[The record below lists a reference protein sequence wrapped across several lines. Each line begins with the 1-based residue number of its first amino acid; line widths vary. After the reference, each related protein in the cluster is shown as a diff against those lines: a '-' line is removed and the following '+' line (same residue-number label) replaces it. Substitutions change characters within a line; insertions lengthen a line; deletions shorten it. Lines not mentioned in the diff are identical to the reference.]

1 MRALDTAALAEGL
14 DRALDEL
21 MAVRTALSTLPV
33 GVPDVALDEALR
45 QDPGFQEA
53 RQDFAAALASLL
65 DHAGGEHRDGVLNV
79 ESIVNVLVGRG
90 LEVAWRLGLRA
101 RRREA

>member
-1 MRALDTAALAEGL
+1 MSGIDTAALAEGL

-21 MAVRTALSTLPV
+21 LTVRMALSVLPV
-33 GVPDVALDEALR
+33 GLPDTALDQALR
-45 QDPGFQEA
+45 QDQGFQQA

-65 DHAGGEHRDGVLNV
+65 DKAGGEHRDGVLNV